1 MPHFV
6 EHSVKTMSTLAAR
19 KGRSRST
26 QTNSDK
32 TSSRSRD
39 DVSPTRDKDGAKSK
53 VASSNTMNLVLGS
66 FFLLLLAYLY
76 HRDGDVS
83 LHTSINPSMLPE
95 ASVQANE
102 ATVAPIL
109 RAGGSL
115 SSSLRF
121 VTVVMPSVVN
131 PKQRKRR
138 LEAIA
143 DTWGPA
149 SRSIYVIHNVQDEYP
164 NPPNGE
170 WPKILTIPA
179 NITFDDGLPRLNY
192 VIRQVFKD
200 YSKTDFFY
208 FVNDHTYVIPEHL
221 CFYLLNQDPQ
231 KDLYAGHALKNERE
245 AFNSG
250 AAGYILSRNSIKRLV
265 ERLDD
270 AENDGEVHHG
280 DSNCVVDQGNKWL
293 QGNPGLVTAK
303 CLHHSLNT
311 RAIDTRES
319 GKYHRFHAFGLV
331 RSVAGTVDEWYIK
344 KHANLEDSLGFDKS
358 YSRLLAGEACCSAET
373 ISFHYV
379 ESSENQALFQIRN
392 TLLQNPDM
400 DDNALK
406 DLMIQKWPKDRSEVG
421 YYSQVLPAREKE
433 PETWTGI
440 LAVMR
445 KLSRKEY
452 ELHC

>member
-1 MPHFV
+1 
-6 EHSVKTMSTLAAR
+6 MSTLAAR

-26 QTNSDK
+26 NTTSDR
-32 TSSRSRD
+32 SAERSRD
-39 DVSPTRDKDGAKSK
+39 DASPARNKDRAKSTA
-53 VASSNTMNLVLGS
+53 ASPNRKHVVLGS
-66 FFLLLLAYLY
+66 FFLLLLAYFY
-76 HRDGDVS
+76 HRDEG
-83 LHTSINPSMLPE
+83 LPLNTSITQSELPLG
-95 ASVQANE
+95 SVHAKK
-102 ATVAPIL
+102 ATITPISPISK
-109 RAGGSL
+109 AGGTMT
-115 SSSLRF
+115 SSLRF

-138 LEAIA
+138 LEAIT
-143 DTWGPA
+143 DTWGPT
-149 SRSIYVIHNVQDEYP
+149 SRSIYVIHNIQDEYP
-164 NPPNGE
+164 NPSIGN
-170 WPKILTIPA
+170 WPRILKVPS

-200 YSKTDFFY
+200 YSNADFFY

-221 CFYLLNQDPQ
+221 CFYLSNQDPQ

-250 AAGYILSRNSIKRLV
+250 AAGYILSHNSIKRLV
-265 ERLDD
+265 ERFDHTN
-270 AENDGEVHHG
+270 NDGVVHHR
-280 DSNCVVDQGNKWL
+280 DYNCVVDQENKWL
-293 QGNPGLVTAK
+293 QGNPGLVTAQ

-344 KHANLEDSLGFDKS
+344 KHTDLLDILGFDES
-358 YSRLLAGEACCSAET
+358 YSQLLTGEACCSAET

-379 ESSENQALFQIRN
+379 ESLENRALFQIRKN
-392 TLLQNPDM
+392 LLQNPDM

-406 DLMIQKWPKDRSEVG
+406 DLMIQKWPKDRSDVG
-421 YYSQVLPAREKE
+421 FYSQVLPARDVE
-433 PETWTGI
+433 PKTWTAI